1 MVNRVINRNI
11 GNSDSL
17 FSRNNTPE
25 NKTLNLIDGATA
37 LKLED
42 EVHMEKG
49 QDQNIETNTFNNLN
63 YDNIPSGLSLENTS
77 YMEKN
82 NTHQLKETNLT
93 NDKFV
98 DELDSSNNSGESD
111 NVNSP
116 KIFIEDSFDMKENEN
131 LVENVKNDEDPSAG
145 NLFEEEKNIEEDDF
159 EIPAFLRKQKY

>member
-1 MVNRVINRNI
+1 MVNRVINRNN
-11 GNSDSL
+11 GHSDSL

-42 EVHMEKG
+42 EVHVEKS

-82 NTHQLKETNLT
+82 NTNQLNDTNLT
-93 NDKFV
+93 NDKFIN
-98 DELDSSNNSGESD
+98 DYNSSNNEGELE
-111 NVNSP
+111 NINSP
-116 KIFIEDSFDMKENEN
+116 KIFTDDSSEINEN
-131 LVENVKNDEDPSAG
+131 LVENVKNEEDPSAG
-145 NLFEEEKNIEEDDF
+145 NLFDEENNIEEEDF